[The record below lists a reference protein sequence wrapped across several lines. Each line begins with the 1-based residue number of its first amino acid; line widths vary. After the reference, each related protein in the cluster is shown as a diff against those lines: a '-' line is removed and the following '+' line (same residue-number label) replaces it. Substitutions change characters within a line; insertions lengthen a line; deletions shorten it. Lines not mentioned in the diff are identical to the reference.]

1 MNDKTKL
8 KFMVISVSKGANEH
22 RSLMYLKCFILNLRR
37 DIDVY
42 IIVLNYSII
51 SGT

>member
-1 MNDKTKL
+1 
-8 KFMVISVSKGANEH
+8 
-22 RSLMYLKCFILNLRR
+22 MYLKCFILNLSSG

-42 IIVLNYSII
+42 SIVLNYSII